1 MLLIKLNSDYTIDS
15 EMHHLN
21 DAFDSKVAD
30 RLVDPTLL
38 NLEIDSVTLRDSPVP
53 IVVEQGTL
61 LRVRG
66 VKPASKRE

>member
-1 MLLIKLNSDYTIDS
+1 MNSDYIPDS

-21 DAFDSKVAD
+21 DAFDSRVAD

-38 NLEIDSVTLRDSPVP
+38 NLELDSARLRDSPVP
-53 IVVEQGTL
+53 EVVEQDTL